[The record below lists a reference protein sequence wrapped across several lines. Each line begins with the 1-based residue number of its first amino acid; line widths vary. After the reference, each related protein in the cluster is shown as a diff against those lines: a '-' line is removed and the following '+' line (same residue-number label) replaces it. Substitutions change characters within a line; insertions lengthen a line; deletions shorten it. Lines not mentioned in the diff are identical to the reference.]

1 MTRPALVLL
10 LAGFLAA
17 ATPTS
22 ALAVLEQA
30 WNAVP
35 AHVPSESLAVRLRAL
50 ELRPTSAVSAGAAAF
65 ALGQLHYARGEYRQA
80 GEAFTRATGR
90 LTGVERGE
98 ARYWSGLAAL
108 AVGEGPAARAAFAE
122 AAPDRRA
129 LAQLG
134 IAQAW
139 DLEQRPDKAFDVL
152 RLLLA
157 GEAGEA
163 TAPALDKYAQLAE
176 RLHRPD
182 EAARARGRLAREFGG
197 TIEAARVATPPPA
210 TAPGAAEGAVTIQIG
225 AFGEEARARTLAES
239 ARRAGFAE
247 ATVLRRPTPDGRG
260 TLHVVRLGRYPNR
273 DEARKAGER
282 VQRALGVGWQVEKP

>member
-1 MTRPALVLL
+1 MRKPALVLL
-10 LAGFLAA
+10 LACVL
-17 ATPTS
+17 ATP
-22 ALAVLEQA
+22 AHAALEQA
-30 WNAVP
+30 WRAIPARVP
-35 AHVPSESLAVRLRAL
+35 AESLAVRLRSM
-50 ELRPTSAVSAGAAAF
+50 ELRPVAGVSPGAAAF

-80 GEAFTRATGR
+80 VEAFTRASGR
-90 LTGVERGE
+90 LTGAERGE
-98 ARYWSGLAAL
+98 ARYWNGLSAL
-108 AVGEGPAARAAFAE
+108 ALGEAGPARTAFAE

-139 DLEQRPDKAFDVL
+139 DLEQRPDKAYDVL
-152 RLLLA
+152 RMLLA
-157 GEAGEA
+157 GDAGEA
-163 TAPALDKYAQLAE
+163 TAPALDKFAQVAE

-182 EAARARGRLAREFGG
+182 EAARVRSRLAREFGG
-197 TIEAARVATPPPA
+197 TIEAARTTTTPPA
-210 TAPGAAEGAVTIQIG
+210 AAGAANAGTDGEVAIQIG

-247 ATVLRRPTPDGRG
+247 ATVLRRPTPDGRA

-273 DEARKAGER
+273 EEARKAGER